1 MVVYYRV
8 YKDSV
13 AVRSMRPADLNDPS
27 VGRLNIDSI
36 PPPHTATSIKRCISQ
51 LEELDNW
58 EEWQLFINILSE
70 SPMGNEHISLLTSDR
85 PGSTPDD
92 SMAVVSDSIHVSPEA
107 GPAPSQ
113 VPPVPYPMWKK
124 WMRVKYPLGQSKPT

>member
-8 YKDSV
+8 YKDSL
-13 AVRSMRPADLNDPS
+13 AVRSMRPADINDPL

-51 LEELDNW
+51 LEGLDNW

-70 SPMGNEHISLLTSDR
+70 SPMGNEHISLLTSDH

-92 SMAVVSDSIHVSPEA
+92 SIAIVLDSIHVAPVA
-107 GPAPSQ
+107 VPALSQ
-113 VPPVPYPMWKK
+113 VPPVPYQK